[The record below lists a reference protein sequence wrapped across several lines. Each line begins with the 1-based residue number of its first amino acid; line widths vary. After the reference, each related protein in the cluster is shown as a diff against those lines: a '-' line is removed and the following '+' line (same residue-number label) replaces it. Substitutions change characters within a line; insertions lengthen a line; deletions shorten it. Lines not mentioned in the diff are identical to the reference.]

1 MKREGKYYIDYP
13 TIMNDL
19 GLKSV
24 QEVDDF
30 IEIHLND
37 CEEELRR
44 KNVLD
49 ENVAC
54 GIVVEIFKN
63 LGIKD
68 ENDCVEIFSYNWR
81 GHYYPSYLCDVYYED
96 EEEY

>member
-24 QEVDDF
+24 QEVDDL
-30 IEIHLND
+30 IEKGLND

-44 KNVLD
+44 KDVLA

-54 GIVVEIFKN
+54 DIVVEIFKN
-63 LGIKD
+63 LGIKEVD
-68 ENDCVEIFSYNWR
+68 DCVEIFSYNW
-81 GHYYPSYLCDVYYED
+81 GNHYDFYF